1 MDGFRSYTEWII
13 PLLTCEQQEKQK
25 LFAEHFVN
33 HWSLP
38 EEQKQKIL
46 LVNYDEKWFFGM
58 VPRSHA
64 KQCNA
69 IGLFRHSKVAY
80 HKNYIN
86 KVMLVAVTGYAFCN
100 NIEHGGEGVKIAL
113 CCVQSAKMAK
123 KTVQQATKDEN
134 GKVCFVRKDSLSW
147 STQP

>member
-1 MDGFRSYTEWII
+1 
-13 PLLTCEQQEKQK
+13 
-25 LFAEHFVN
+25 
-33 HWSLP
+33 
-38 EEQKQKIL
+38 
-46 LVNYDEKWFFGM
+46 
-58 VPRSHA
+58 
-64 KQCNA
+64 
-69 IGLFRHSKVAY
+69 
-80 HKNYIN
+80 
-86 KVMLVAVTGYAFCN
+86 MLVAVTGYAFCN